1 MPSSIGWK
9 TQGST
14 AIASARYRAL
24 LPAEHLREAG
34 WPCELFAPERAA
46 SYSVVVFQK
55 VYDDAT
61 VREVERLKA
70 RGVKTVFDL
79 CDNLFYYDL
88 DDLAA
93 AARRAEQLKRM
104 IGAVDAVTVSTP
116 TLAEVVRETT
126 GRDDAHVIDDAVE
139 APRLNAFARSYYR
152 LRNGID
158 AKRGRELR
166 VVWYG
171 IAGRTRPRFGMVDL
185 EKVLPALSALNKET
199 PVTLTVISNSEE
211 MFREYTRG
219 ADFPVRYHE
228 WGRRSFPYLFE
239 PHDVCVL
246 PVSPNPLTLCKTS
259 NRLLLSLMLGV
270 AVVADRVPSYEEF
283 APFVRFADWEENLRA
298 YAADEDLRRRNVRDA
313 QDYIRANYNKERTV
327 RQWSTL
333 FEKVLRTED

>member
-1 MPSSIGWK
+1 MRASIAWK
-9 TQGST
+9 TQGSR

-24 LPAEHLREAG
+24 LPARHLCEAG
-34 WPCELFAPERAA
+34 WPCEVFAPERADT
-46 SYSVVVFQK
+46 YRLVVFQK

-70 RGVKTVFDL
+70 RGAKTVFDL

-88 DDLAA
+88 DDAAA
-93 AARRAEQLKRM
+93 AARRAEQLRRM
-104 IGAVDAVTVSTP
+104 IGAADAVTVSTP
-116 TLAEVVRETT
+116 ALAAVVRETA
-126 GRDDAHVIDDAVE
+126 GRDDTVVIDDAVE
-139 APRLNAFARSYYR
+139 VPRLNPLARSYYR
-152 LRNGID
+152 LRGGLG
-158 AKRGRELR
+158 AKRAEEFR

-185 EKVLPALSALNKET
+185 EKVLPALSALNRET
-199 PVTLTVISNSEE
+199 PVSLSVISNSEE

-219 ADFPVRYHE
+219 ADFPVRYQE

-270 AVVADRVPSYEEF
+270 AVVADRIPSYEEF
-283 APFVRFADWEENLRA
+283 APFVRFEDWERNLRE
-298 YAADEDLRRRNVRDA
+298 YAADADLRRRNVRDA
-313 QDYIRANYNKERTV
+313 RDYIRANYNKERTV

-333 FEKVLRTED
+333 FERLAVSP